1 MRAMFLGVMV
11 TLLATQGYS
20 EVAVDPFE
28 QALFVDLKIE
38 TQKEGLR
45 IRYSSRSTYRGLFGF
60 GWCSPLDGR
69 VVVRRSGDREQF
81 LFFGCDQR
89 SGRALD
95 PRVAGQ
101 SVRRRGLEFTRVDES
116 GQTVEFDLAGRVI
129 KVGPHSVTWFDGYLI
144 YRSIHGDERVVTLG
158 GWYGGLQMVARWGDR
173 PFSSSEQ
180 GLLLS
185 DSVRVLTY
193 NRYRNII
200 RMRMKADEARS
211 EEYLYDDVRD
221 RLRAVTR
228 QTPNGVERLWLDVR
242 GGDGR
247 MAQERSE
254 IEIELRRGAEMRP
267 VRILYDR
274 LRGALRIDGG
284 QDAAAL
290 ILSWLRRGNDD

>member
-1 MRAMFLGVMV
+1 MRAMILGVMV
-11 TLLATQGYS
+11 TLSATQGHS

-28 QALFVDLKIE
+28 QALLVDLKIE

-45 IRYSSRSTYRGLFGF
+45 IRYSSRSTFRGLFGF

-69 VVVRRSGDREQF
+69 VVVSRSGGREQ
-81 LFFGCDQR
+81 LLYYGCDLR
-89 SGRALD
+89 SGRTLD

-101 SVRRRGLEFTRVDES
+101 SVRRRGLEYTRVNES
-116 GQTVEFDLAGRVI
+116 GQAVEFDSAGRVI
-129 KVGPHSVTWFDGYLI
+129 KLGPHSLTWFDGYVI

-158 GWYGGLQMVARWGDR
+158 AWYGGLQMVARWGDR
-173 PFSSSEQ
+173 TFSYSEQ

-193 NRYRNII
+193 NRYRNIV
-200 RMRMKADEARS
+200 RMRTQADGARV
-211 EEYLYDDVRD
+211 EEYSYDDARD

-228 QTPNGVERLWLDVR
+228 QTPDGVERLWLDVR

-247 MAQERSE
+247 MTQERSE

-290 ILSWLRRGNDD
+290 ILSWLRRGNND